1 MCLARE
7 IHTIE
12 GKKRIEHRTRFHT
25 TQMHG
30 RRLTWATTPPPPPA
44 FRRRRRGAVSG
55 FHALLRACRLALP
68 TISVPFSPPHLLG
81 CVPVLPQLPRLP
93 SCFQPGL
100 QKVGGEHGEPG
111 ETLHNKLPSFRKAID
126 DDPKNIGV
134 ELTGRMVPKCY
145 QIRP

>member
-1 MCLARE
+1 MGNDTY
-7 IHTIE
+7 IPT
-12 GKKRIEHRTRFHT
+12 RI
-25 TQMHG
+25 
-30 RRLTWATTPPPPPA
+30 PPPPP
-44 FRRRRRGAVSG
+44 RGSI
-55 FHALLRACRLALP
+55 RLSRSPPGLP
-68 TISVPFSPPHLLG
+68 LGVAHDKCAIFPPHLLG

-93 SCFQPGL
+93 SCFQPSL